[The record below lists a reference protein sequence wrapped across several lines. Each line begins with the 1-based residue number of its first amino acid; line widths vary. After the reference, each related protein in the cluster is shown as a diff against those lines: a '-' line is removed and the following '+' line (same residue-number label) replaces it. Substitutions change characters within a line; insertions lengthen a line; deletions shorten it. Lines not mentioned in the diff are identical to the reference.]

1 LDEVVPTSSMSVASV
16 WEMQIKIQLDKLK
29 LSLALKE
36 LIKYQQET
44 NNLWVSS
51 VSLPYVLALAAL
63 SLYHKYPFDLL
74 LIPRV
79 LKKTLHH
86 LCSF

>member
-1 LDEVVPTSSMSVASV
+1 MDEVVPTSSMSVASV

-51 VSLPYVLALAAL
+51 VALP
-63 SLYHKYPFDLL
+63 
-74 LIPRV
+74 
-79 LKKTLHH
+79 
-86 LCSF
+86 